1 MKGRSLNNLSTLD
14 HDADLGE
21 GTVLFG
27 GSGFLG
33 SCILAHY
40 PKIISVGRSACP
52 TSNRHIQ
59 VSTLSDLRA
68 LEDIEFDKVIYLIGN
83 SDNHQMVQEVIPPGE
98 PTAFD
103 HNTFPVI
110 HVLEQLK
117 SRNLKQFIHLS
128 SVLIYDE
135 KITSLPISEHSAINP
150 YRNRYVMSH
159 YLGEELLKFYRNW
172 LPIINVRIA
181 NTYGPTRLERFNII
195 NVLARELA
203 TEGRA
208 EVWSTEPSRDFLYVE
223 DAAHAIVKLLY
234 ADYNDT
240 VVLGSGELTQVS
252 EVVAMLH
259 DLSGMPIVSLDKPVA
274 GPLKF
279 QADITTL
286 KRLIAWEP
294 RVSIAEG
301 IRRTW
306 ELEALREA
314 A

>member
-1 MKGRSLNNLSTLD
+1 MMQNILSTLD
-14 HDADLGE
+14 HDAELGE
-21 GTVLFG
+21 GTILFG

-33 SCILAHY
+33 SYILANY
-40 PKIISVGRSACP
+40 PKMVSVGRSPCP
-52 TSNRHIQ
+52 TSNRHIH

-83 SDNHQMVQEVIPPGE
+83 SDNHQMVQEVIPSGE

-103 HNTFPVI
+103 LNTFPLI
-110 HVLEQLK
+110 QVLEQLK
-117 SRNLKQFIHLS
+117 TKKLKKFVHLS

-135 KITSLPISEHSAINP
+135 KITSLPISEHSPINP
-150 YRNRYVMSH
+150 YRNRYVMSR

-172 LPIINVRIA
+172 LSIINVRIA
-181 NTYGPTRLERFNII
+181 NTYGPTRLKRFNLI

-203 TEGRA
+203 TEGCA
-208 EVWSTEPSRDFLYVE
+208 EVWSTEPSRDFVYVE

-252 EVVAMLH
+252 EVVGILH
-259 DLSGMPIVSLDKPVA
+259 HLSGMPIVSLNKPVA

-279 QADITTL
+279 QADIATL
-286 KRLIAWEP
+286 QRLTMWEP
-294 RVSIAEG
+294 RVSIADG

-306 ELEALREA
+306 EFETLRELA
-314 A
+314 